1 MKLRYL
7 LYIAVASVFACK
19 DPADNKLYES
29 ITRDSAANL
38 VVRQA
43 VLKEGAN
50 NSGQFVTTTYTSLK
64 LKRAPVANT
73 PGDIK
78 KIHILKWDS
87 LRTGAINTGGV
98 SPNELISFARTLEG
112 IPYRYGSVD
121 PNEGFDCSGFV
132 TYTFNHFGIAVPR
145 QSVSFTDVPR
155 SINIADAR
163 PGDLILFTG
172 TDSTI
177 RVVGHMGII
186 LSNPGEAIT
195 FIHSTS
201 GKNLGV
207 TETPFNSY
215 YQGRYVKTIRIF
227 SQNDR

>member
-1 MKLRYL
+1 MSFKYL
-7 LYIAVASVFACK
+7 LYIAVAFVFACK
-19 DPADNKLYES
+19 NPADNKLYES
-29 ITRDSAANL
+29 ITRDSSSHL

-50 NSGQFVTTTYTSLK
+50 NSGQFVTTTYASLK
-64 LKRAPVANT
+64 LKRLPVAYT
-73 PGDIK
+73 PGDVK

-87 LRTGAINTGGV
+87 LRTGAINTDGV

-112 IPYRYGSVD
+112 IPYLYGSTD
-121 PNEGFDCSGFV
+121 PSEGFDCSGFV
-132 TYTFNHFGIAVPR
+132 TYVFNHFGIAVPR

-155 SINIADAR
+155 SIDLKDAR

-186 LSNPGEAIT
+186 LSHPGEPIT

-227 SQNDR
+227 PQNDR